1 MDNLGKDVRK
11 GVAFMNYKRNEGFRY
26 VFGEPIEAT
35 FVIMQNGR
43 YLEMKD
49 NLHPCRIIDISPKG
63 MKIYSTIDLDPLF
76 NDLLSLEINFVLD
89 VTLLSGI
96 GKIVWSKPYGR
107 GKYYGISLSDENSI
121 EEMIISEMKRRR
133 KKEVEREKRAIKVV

>member
-1 MDNLGKDVRK
+1 MDNLGKDVRER
-11 GVAFMNYKRNEGFRY
+11 VDDMNFKRNESFRY
-26 VFGEPIEAT
+26 AFEEPIEAT

-49 NLHPCRIIDISPKG
+49 NLHPCHIVDISPKG
-63 MKIYSTIDLDPLF
+63 MKLYSTMDLDPFL

-107 GKYYGISLSDENSI
+107 GKHYGISLSDEHSI
-121 EEMIISEMKRRR
+121 EEMIISEMKKRR
-133 KKEVEREKRAIKVV
+133 KKEVERTKRSIKIV